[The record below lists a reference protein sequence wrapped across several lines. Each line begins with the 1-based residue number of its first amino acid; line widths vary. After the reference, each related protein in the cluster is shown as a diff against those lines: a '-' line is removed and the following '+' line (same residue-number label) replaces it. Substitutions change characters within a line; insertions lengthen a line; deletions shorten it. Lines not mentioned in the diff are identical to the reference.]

1 MALEAR
7 PVYTVP
13 KSPQPIGDTMSKRS
27 FLKEEPRGLEARYLA
42 QKIVF
47 GPVVFQAARIARD
60 SGMLR
65 AIEQAGKSGLSAA
78 EVAAATSKSAYA
90 VAVVCEPL
98 VAAGVLD
105 MEGEGFVLTKVGH
118 FLLNDE
124 LTTVNMSFVQ
134 DVCYEG
140 LADWQASLESGKPE
154 GLKRLGSWP
163 TIYDALAHLPGKVQ
177 ESWFAFDH
185 LYSDSAFPEALEV
198 LAAAKPRRLLDI
210 GANTGKWSMLSAR
223 AVPGVEV
230 TLADLP
236 GQLAVARRNFA
247 AAGLEGRARFFETN
261 ILAEDQELPTGFD
274 VVWMS
279 QFLVCFSEAEVVRI
293 LRKAARA
300 LGEGGRIYVLDNFW
314 DLETNDIAAYCIAQT
329 TPYFTALANG
339 NSRMYRYADLER
351 LIEAAELRV
360 ESRVGGLGLGH
371 TLLELKPS

>member
-1 MALEAR
+1 
-7 PVYTVP
+7 
-13 KSPQPIGDTMSKRS
+13 MSKRS
-27 FLKEEPRGLEARYLA
+27 FLNEEPRGLEARYLA

-78 EVAAATSKSAYA
+78 EIAAATSKSAYA

-105 MEGEGFVLTKVGH
+105 MEGESFVLTKVGH

-154 GLKRLGSWP
+154 GLKRFGSWP

-185 LYSDSAFPEALEV
+185 LYSDSAFPEAIKE
-198 LAAAKPRRLLDI
+198 LAAARPRRLLDI
-210 GANTGKWSMLSAR
+210 GANTGKWSILCAR

-236 GQLAVARRNFA
+236 GQLAVARRNVV
-247 AAGLEGRARFFETN
+247 AAGLEARARFCETN

-274 VVWMS
+274 IVWMS

-300 LGEGGRIYVLDNFW
+300 LGDGGRIYVLDNFW

-339 NSRMYRYADLER
+339 NSRMYRYVDLAR

-360 ESRVGGLGLGH
+360 DRRVERLGLGH
-371 TLLELKPS
+371 TLLELAPMRS

>member
-13 KSPQPIGDTMSKRS
+13 KSPQSIGGTMSKRS

-65 AIEQAGKSGLSAA
+65 AIEQAGKSGTSAA
-78 EVAAATSKSAYA
+78 EVAAATSKSDYA

-185 LYSDSAFPEALEV
+185 LYSDSAFPEALKE

-210 GANTGKWSMLSAR
+210 GANTGKWSMLCAR

-236 GQLAVARRNFA
+236 GQLAVARRNVA

-300 LGEGGRIYVLDNFW
+300 LEEGGRIYVLDNFW

-371 TLLELKPS
+371 TLLKLTPS

>member
-1 MALEAR
+1 
-7 PVYTVP
+7 
-13 KSPQPIGDTMSKRS
+13 MSKRS

-65 AIEQAGKSGLSAA
+65 AIEQAGKSGTSAA
-78 EVAAATSKSAYA
+78 EVAAATSKSDYA

-185 LYSDSAFPEALEV
+185 LYSDSAFPEALKEV
-198 LAAAKPRRLLDI
+198 AAARPRRLLDI
-210 GANTGKWSMLSAR
+210 GANTGKWSMLCAR
-223 AVPGVEV
+223 AVPGIEV

-247 AAGLEGRARFFETN
+247 AAGLEARARFCETN

-274 VVWMS
+274 IVWMS

-300 LGEGGRIYVLDNFW
+300 LGDGGRIYVLDNFW

-351 LIEAAELRV
+351 LMQAAELQV
-360 ESRVGGLGLGH
+360 ESRIEGLGLGH
-371 TLLELKPS
+371 TLLKLVPSCGA

>member
-1 MALEAR
+1 
-7 PVYTVP
+7 
-13 KSPQPIGDTMSKRS
+13 MSKRS